1 MKNYQR
7 IKKQRVHDF
16 IMFKNGINHNTI
28 KKKTSEIS
36 NLLNFIIWNIMFF
49 SLFPLASA
57 SIASFVDI
65 NYVSYT
71 DLYDAILNTFFP
83 IFFVIFLNASGKDGS
98 IKNIVLPLL
107 DDVLYN
113 MITWMIPLVVS
124 FAYDDLMNIKI
135 FSIINMCLHVICAAF
150 AIIKWKRINYDDDD
164 DDDVN
169 NFMSIFFFLIIFPV
183 LVIPIFWIIIITHKH
198 TFDSISIIFLILFGI
213 CLVSFVLI
221 TIIFITMKSDNVVK
235 WRIVYVLIIICFYVP
250 NILQTLLITLFW
262 PINFYFVKA
271 CVFIL
276 ILSLTRNVS
285 YFVDK
290 VPGNFLATS
299 TTFTQC
305 MIKLFTKEDSTE
317 VLRGIPIS
325 IEEIHEKQKTMQTKI
340 DEIDEKQTTMQTT
353 TQTTID
359 DMQKVMQAKM
369 DEIQKTM
376 DEIKTSVEETKKNST
391 KG

>member
-16 IMFKNGINHNTI
+16 IMFKNGITHSTI
-28 KKKTSEIS
+28 KRKTSEIS

-49 SLFPLASA
+49 SQFPLASA
-57 SIASFVDI
+57 LIAPFVDI
-65 NYVSYT
+65 NYESHT

-83 IFFVIFLNASGKDGS
+83 IFFVIFLNTSGKDGS

-113 MITWMIPLVVS
+113 MITWVIPLVIS
-124 FAYDDLMNIKI
+124 FAYDDLMSIKI
-135 FSIINMCLHVICAAF
+135 FSIVNMCLHVFCAVL
-150 AIIKWKRINYDDDD
+150 AIIKWKRMNYGDDDD
-164 DDDVN
+164 DII
-169 NFMSIFFFLIIFPV
+169 FISIFFFLIIFPV

-198 TFDSISIIFLILFGI
+198 TFDSISIIFLISFGI
-213 CLVSFVLI
+213 CLVSLMSF
-221 TIIFITMKSDNVVK
+221 IIIMIIYSSSTEKDFI
-235 WRIVYVLIIICFYVP
+235 IYVLVIICFYVP

-285 YFVDK
+285 YFTDK
-290 VPGNFLATS
+290 VPENFLATS
-299 TTFTQC
+299 TTMTQC
-305 MIKLFTKEDSTE
+305 EIRFFIEKDEAKI
-317 VLRGIPIS
+317 LRGIPIS
-325 IEEIHEKQKTMQTKI
+325 IEEMHEKQKTMQTKI
-340 DEIDEKQTTMQTT
+340 DEIDEKQTTMQTK

-359 DMQKVMQAKM
+359 DMQKAMQAKM